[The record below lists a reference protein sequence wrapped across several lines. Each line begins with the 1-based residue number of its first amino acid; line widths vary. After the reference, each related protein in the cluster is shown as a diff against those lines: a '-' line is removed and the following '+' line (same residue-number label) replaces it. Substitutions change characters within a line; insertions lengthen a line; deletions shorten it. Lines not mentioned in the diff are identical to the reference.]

1 MKMNNK
7 LATKVLL
14 VDDER
19 EFIEILSQRL
29 KTRGLQVKAV
39 TSGKEALVIIEDQN
53 IDVAVVD
60 FAMPGINGIETL
72 KQIKEKRPD
81 IEVIMLTG
89 QGTIQSG
96 IEAMKHGAIDYL
108 EKPVDLSIL
117 MEKIHFAKKQRVLTL
132 EKKSADDVK
141 NILKSKSW

>member
-1 MKMNNK
+1 MKSQ
-7 LATKVLL
+7 LATKVML
-14 VDDER
+14 VDDEKD
-19 EFIEILSQRL
+19 FIEILSQRL
-29 KTRGLQVKAV
+29 ETRGLKVIAV
-39 TSGKEALVIIEDQN
+39 TSGEEALDMTDDQN
-53 IDVAVVD
+53 FDVAVVD
-60 FAMPGINGIETL
+60 FAMPGLNGIETL

-108 EKPVDLSIL
+108 EKPVDLTIL
-117 MEKIHFAKKQRVLTL
+117 MEKIRLAKQQRMLVL
-132 EKKSADDVK
+132 EKKSADEVR

>member
-1 MKMNNK
+1 MDSQ

-14 VDDER
+14 VDDEK
-19 EFIEILSQRL
+19 EFVELMSQRL
-29 KTRGLQVKAV
+29 ETRGLKVIAV
-39 TSGKEALVIIEDQN
+39 TSGEEAVAMTQDRNL
-53 IDVAVVD
+53 DVAVVD
-60 FAMPGINGIETL
+60 FAMPGIDGIETL

-89 QGTIQSG
+89 HGTIQSG

-108 EKPVDLSIL
+108 EKPVDLNIL
-117 MEKIHFAKKQRVLTL
+117 MEKIRLAKQQRMAAL
-132 EKKSADDVK
+132 EKKSADEVK

>member
-1 MKMNNK
+1 MDSQ

-14 VDDER
+14 VDDEI

-29 KTRGLQVKAV
+29 ETRGLKVIAA
-39 TSGKEALVIIEDQN
+39 TSGEKALVMTDDQN
-53 IDVAVVD
+53 FDVAVID

-72 KQIKEKRPD
+72 KKIKEKRPD

-108 EKPVDLSIL
+108 EKPVDLKVL
-117 MEKIHFAKKQRVLTL
+117 MEKIRLAKQQRMLAL
-132 EKKSADDVK
+132 EKKSAEEVK

>member
-1 MKMNNK
+1 MENK
-7 LATKVLL
+7 FATKVML

-19 EFIEILSQRL
+19 EFVEILSQRL
-29 KTRGLQVKAV
+29 ETRGLQVRAV
-39 TSGKEALVIIEDQN
+39 TSGKEALTMIEDQN
-53 IDVAVVD
+53 VDVAVVD
-60 FAMPGINGIETL
+60 FAMPGINGIDTL

-108 EKPVDLSIL
+108 EKPVDLNIL
-117 MEKIHFAKKQRVLTL
+117 MEKIRFAKKQRMFIL
-132 EKKSADDVK
+132 EKQSAEEVK

>member
-1 MKMNNK
+1 MDSQ

-14 VDDER
+14 VDDEI

-29 KTRGLQVKAV
+29 ETRGLKVIAA
-39 TSGKEALVIIEDQN
+39 TSGEQALVMTDDQN
-53 IDVAVVD
+53 FDVAVID

-72 KQIKEKRPD
+72 KKIKEKRPD

-96 IEAMKHGAIDYL
+96 IEAMKHGALDYL
-108 EKPVDLSIL
+108 EKPVDLNVL
-117 MEKIHFAKKQRVLTL
+117 MEKIRLAKQQRMLAL
-132 EKKSADDVK
+132 EKKSAEEVK

>member
-1 MKMNNK
+1 MDSQ
-7 LATKVLL
+7 LATKVML

-29 KTRGLQVKAV
+29 ETRGLKVIVA
-39 TSGKEALVIIEDQN
+39 TSGQEALAMTDDQN
-53 IDVAVVD
+53 FDVAVVD

-108 EKPVDLSIL
+108 EKPVDLTLL
-117 MEKIHFAKKQRVLTL
+117 MEKIRLAKQQRMVAL
-132 EKKSADDVK
+132 KKRSADEVRD
-141 NILKSKSW
+141 ILKSKSW

>member
-1 MKMNNK
+1 MDSQ
-7 LATKVLL
+7 LATKVML
-14 VDDER
+14 VDDDK
-19 EFIEILSQRL
+19 EFIELMSQRL
-29 KTRGLQVKAV
+29 ETRGLKVIAV
-39 TSGKEALVIIEDQN
+39 ISGEEAVAMTEDRN
-53 IDVAVVD
+53 FDVAVVD
-60 FAMPGINGIETL
+60 FAMPGIDGIETL

-108 EKPVDLSIL
+108 EKPVDLNVL
-117 MEKIHFAKKQRVLTL
+117 MEKIRLAKQQRMAAL
-132 EKKSADDVK
+132 EKKSADEVK